1 MIEKI
6 RIIIAEDHS
15 MYREGLK
22 LMLEKEDTIEIAG
35 ETENGRELVKITDEL
50 NPDVIVTDIEM
61 PVMNGIDATREIKL
75 KFPELP
81 VIALTMYGE
90 DYLIVDMME
99 AGASGYL
106 LKSNRKE
113 KLIEAI
119 RAVYEGKKYFCE
131 STSMR
136 LAKLLAKSKMKQK
149 QNNASFSEKETEI
162 MRLICE
168 QLSSKQ
174 IAERTNLTHRTV
186 EKYRENIMQKTNS
199 LNLAGI
205 VVYAIKEGIFKV

>member
-1 MIEKI
+1 
-6 RIIIAEDHS
+6 
-15 MYREGLK
+15 
-22 LMLEKEDTIEIAG
+22 
-35 ETENGRELVKITDEL
+35 
-50 NPDVIVTDIEM
+50 
-61 PVMNGIDATREIKL
+61 
-75 KFPELP
+75 
-81 VIALTMYGE
+81 
-90 DYLIVDMME
+90 
-99 AGASGYL
+99 
-106 LKSNRKE
+106 
-113 KLIEAI
+113 
-119 RAVYEGKKYFCE
+119 
-131 STSMR
+131 
-136 LAKLLAKSKMKQK
+136 MKQK